1 MLEFLMLLKFFLDR
15 GVVMNDLIFLFLF
28 HFLLL
33 LNVLIVHAL
42 VFWNFWSIEL
52 NVQSSNFIE
61 GVSHKTRRQIEEF
74 ERLSGV
80 ESNALT
86 VDGVPVDSYLT
97 RLVLQSIEILMWI
110 WDLGF
115 GVISDFLRL
124 CFGSVILGLFGM
136 KQNTQQ
142 CLL

>member
-97 RLVLQSIEILMWI
+97 RLVLQSIEI
-110 WDLGF
+110 
-115 GVISDFLRL
+115 
-124 CFGSVILGLFGM
+124 
-136 KQNTQQ
+136 
-142 CLL
+142 

>member
-1 MLEFLMLLKFFLDR
+1 
-15 GVVMNDLIFLFLF
+15 
-28 HFLLL
+28 
-33 LNVLIVHAL
+33 VHAL
-42 VFWNFWSIEL
+42 VFWNFWFIEL

-74 ERLSGV
+74 ERVSGV

-115 GVISDFLRL
+115 GVSSDFLRL
-124 CFGSVILGLFGM
+124 CFGFVILGLFGM

>member
-1 MLEFLMLLKFFLDR
+1 MLLKFFLDR

>member
-1 MLEFLMLLKFFLDR
+1 
-15 GVVMNDLIFLFLF
+15 MNDLIFLFPF
-28 HFLLL
+28 HFLLV

-42 VFWNFWSIEL
+42 VFWNFWFIEL

-74 ERLSGV
+74 ERVSGV

-97 RLVLQSIEILMWI
+97 RLVLQSIEILM
-110 WDLGF
+110 
-115 GVISDFLRL
+115 
-124 CFGSVILGLFGM
+124 
-136 KQNTQQ
+136 
-142 CLL
+142 